1 MFEPR
6 QTPPPRRRKCRRPR
20 YVSELAALRYA
31 RVVLGE
37 PGRTAYVC
45 SNHDRVTYHLRP
57 LAIAKVV
64 DTPTSDGA

>member
-6 QTPPPRRRKCRRPR
+6 QTPLPRRRKCRRPR

-31 RVVLGE
+31 RVVLNE
-37 PGRTAYVC
+37 PERTAYEC
-45 SNHDRVTYHLRP
+45 TAHDSTTYHLRP

-64 DTPTSDGA
+64 DAPITHGA